1 MDILNTLIFKNTLY
15 QYISF
20 SLFVILGILLMKL
33 YRYVIKRFLRDLV
46 NKSRIKFD
54 DILLDAAEFPGM
66 IFILAVF
73 IYLGL
78 KFLTLPDNLHTIL
91 DNSIKVVIIL
101 CSTWF
106 ALNLL
111 DDIVEYYIQPIVEAS
126 ETKFDDQLISPLR
139 KLLKILI
146 VILGILTALKTIGY
160 DITALLAGL
169 GIGGLAV
176 ALAAQDTIK
185 NFIAGI
191 LIFVDKPFKIKDWI
205 KFEGGEGI
213 VEDIGVRSTK
223 IRTFDDSLIVVPNTN
238 LVNVNI
244 ENFSEM
250 RKRRVLVYI
259 GLTYDTPVEK
269 IKKAKE
275 IIREIIE
282 NHPGTLPPIRITFYR
297 FNTYSL
303 DIRVEYFVRNFGF
316 DYYLNTIDEINFKIK
331 EAFDR
336 ESIEMAF
343 PTETIY
349 IRRD

>member
-1 MDILNTLIFKNTLY
+1 MEIPNLFLHSTLY
-15 QYISF
+15 QYLVF
-20 SLFVILGILLMKL
+20 VLFIILGVLLTKI
-33 YRYVIKRFLRDLV
+33 YRYIIKRYLRDLV

-54 DILLDAAEFPGM
+54 DILLDAAEFPGT
-66 IFILAVF
+66 IFIFTVC
-73 IYLGL
+73 IYFGL
-78 KFLTLPDNLHTIL
+78 KFLTLPYNLHILL
-91 DNSIKVVIIL
+91 DNSIKVVVIL
-101 CSTWF
+101 CFTWF

-111 DDIVEYYIQPIVEAS
+111 DDIVEYYIQPIVEES
-126 ETKFDDQLISPLR
+126 ETKFDDQLLSPLK

-176 ALAAQDTIK
+176 ALAAQDTIR

-223 IRTFDDSLIVVPNTN
+223 IRTFDDSLIVVPNTS
-238 LVNVNI
+238 LVNANI

-269 IKKAKE
+269 IKRAKE
-275 IIREIIE
+275 IIKEIIE
-282 NHPGTLPPIRITFYR
+282 AHPGTLPPIRITFYK

-303 DIRVEYFVRNFGF
+303 DIRVEYFIRNFGF
-316 DYYLNTIDEINFKIK
+316 DYYLNTIDEINLKIK

-336 ESIEMAF
+336 EGIEMAF

-349 IRRD
+349 LKRDN

>member
-66 IFILAVF
+66 IFILAAS